1 MNCNFYK
8 VHYQILG
15 ILYADKRVHCIFELH
30 NTSGCLYTNAF
41 LNLFKG
47 FEMWLAKNGRRKW
60 KRKEKWR
67 SMYRGR
73 EKGS

>member
-1 MNCNFYK
+1 M
-8 VHYQILG
+8 
-15 ILYADKRVHCIFELH
+15 
-30 NTSGCLYTNAF
+30 NAF

-73 EKGS
+73 EKGFLGQLIAGVEMCLSRKGLCSFA

>member
-1 MNCNFYK
+1 MQTKGYIVF
-8 VHYQILG
+8 
-15 ILYADKRVHCIFELH
+15 FELH
-30 NTSGCLYTNAF
+30 NTSGYLYTNAF

-67 SMYRGR
+67 NTYRGR
-73 EKGS
+73 EKGSYDSW